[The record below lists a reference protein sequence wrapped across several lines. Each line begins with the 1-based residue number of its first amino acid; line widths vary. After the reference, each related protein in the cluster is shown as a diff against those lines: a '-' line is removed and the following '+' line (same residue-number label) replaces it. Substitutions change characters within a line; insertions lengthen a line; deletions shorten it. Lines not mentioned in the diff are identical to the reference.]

1 VRELDDID
9 MEILEL
15 LAADARRPYSEIGE
29 AVGRSGPAV
38 SERVSKLE
46 EAGVLE
52 GFTVD
57 VDRSQLRE
65 GVPVLVEVS
74 VAAEARERVRAA
86 FRSAEAVEGLFTTAG
101 GDVVVQATIPDGS
114 AYRWVEDVVD
124 PGDVGDV
131 AVTLLADVERTRSI
145 GATDFA
151 VSCAECGNTV
161 TSEGTSATLGEDT
174 YRFCCENCQ
183 AVFSERY
190 DRLSGA

>member
-1 VRELDDID
+1 MRELDDID

-29 AVGRSGPAV
+29 AVGRTGPAV

-46 EAGVLE
+46 DAGVLR

-74 VAAEARERVRAA
+74 VATDARERVRSA
-86 FRSAEAVEGLFTTAG
+86 FRSAEAVEHLFTTAG
-101 GDVVVQATIPDGS
+101 GDVVVQATVPDSS

-124 PGDVGDV
+124 TDAVVGVD
-131 AVTLLADVERTRSI
+131 VTLLSEVEWTRAI

-161 TSEGTSATLGEDT
+161 TSEGTAATLGDET
-174 YRFCCENCQ
+174 YRFCCENCEST
-183 AVFSERY
+183 FHDRF
-190 DRLSGA
+190 DRLSDG